1 MSFNRFLPTYSRI
14 MTNLPKKKLKKLK
27 IGFLEPI
34 DSYLFRYEDTIFPR
48 IPVEELRLLPL

>member
-1 MSFNRFLPTYSRI
+1 

-34 DSYLFRYEDTIFPR
+34 GSRLFRYEDTIFPR
-48 IPVEELRLLPL
+48 IPVEQLQFLPL

>member
-1 MSFNRFLPTYSRI
+1 